1 MLRLLMVLIAVSVIA
16 AAPMKRCV
24 CLEDIPGYWLLG
36 EGDMPA
42 EEHTDG
48 GSSFH
53 TSGSSFHTNLG
64 TLDVSDRLSQGL
76 KIESSD
82 SDIVIDPIF
91 SALNTASNLYQ
102 VLHGMME
109 AEEDAAIRQA
119 LADMLA
125 RVSNS
130 TSPVT
135 EDEINRQIRIYQ
147 DYISFLQVYSMAQ
160 SHLSFVLERKQD
172 LEDYNT
178 NDDPAIEDELARI
191 ESEIEQYRQAV
202 TRLKKQSSTLFHR
215 RSEHDNSY
223 VSFLTI
229 NIKWKSHIL
238 YI

>member
-42 EEHTDG
+42 EEHTD
-48 GSSFH
+48 
-53 TSGSSFHTNLG
+53 
-64 TLDVSDRLSQGL
+64 
-76 KIESSD
+76 
-82 SDIVIDPIF
+82 
-91 SALNTASNLYQ
+91 ASNLYQ